1 MLYPSIFRNDLFDD
15 IFDDFMK
22 PAMPQRANYFNQSAV
37 MKTDIK
43 EYENSYELDVELP
56 GIKKENVSVEL
67 KDGALEIK
75 VTSQVENDDKDEKGK
90 YLRRER
96 FYGSCSRSFYVGED
110 VKQED
115 IKAKFEN
122 GILAITVP
130 KIVEQPKVE
139 QKQYISIE

>member
-1 MLYPSIFRNDLFDD
+1 MLYPTIFRNDPFDD
-15 IFDDFMK
+15 IFDDLMK
-22 PAMPQRANYFNQSAV
+22 PARTQRGSFFSQSSV

-43 EYENSYELDVELP
+43 ELDDAYQLDVELP
-56 GIKKENVSVEL
+56 GIKKENVTVEL
-67 KDGALEIK
+67 KDGALEIR
-75 VTSQVENDDKDEKGK
+75 VVSEVNNDEKDSKGK

-115 IKAKFEN
+115 IKAKFDN
-122 GILAITVP
+122 GVLTITVP

-139 QKQYISIE
+139 QKQIINIE

>member
-1 MLYPSIFRNDLFDD
+1 M
-15 IFDDFMK
+15 
-22 PAMPQRANYFNQSAV
+22 
-37 MKTDIK
+37 
-43 EYENSYELDVELP
+43 ELP
-56 GIKKENVSVEL
+56 GVKKENVTVEL

-75 VTSQVENDDKDEKGK
+75 VVSEVNNDEKDSKGK

-115 IKAKFEN
+115 IKAKFDN
-122 GILAITVP
+122 GVLTITVP

-139 QKQYISIE
+139 QKQLINIE